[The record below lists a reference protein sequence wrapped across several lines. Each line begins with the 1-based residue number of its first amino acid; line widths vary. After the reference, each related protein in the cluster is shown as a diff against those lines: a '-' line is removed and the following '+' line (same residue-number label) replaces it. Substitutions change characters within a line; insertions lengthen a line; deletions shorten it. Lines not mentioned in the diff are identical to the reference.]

1 MYASYFSYKKKKE
14 EIEKGHNFEHM
25 MLEKFLE
32 QNPNSTYSINKRHLT
47 VQAFVDGWERT

>member
-32 QNPNSTYSINKRHLT
+32 
-47 VQAFVDGWERT
+47 